1 MNPAENRRE
10 VHGRYLDGGTA
21 EHRTRG
27 KDEPDAEQGA
37 MDELGTGQ
45 REDRYEIAGK

>member
-1 MNPAENRRE
+1 MAI
-10 VHGRYLDGGTA
+10 LDGGTV

-37 MDELGTGQ
+37 MDEPSTGQ
-45 REDRYEIAGK
+45 KRDRYIIAGK